1 MRRARKPTATRSE
14 LIVDGSDSE
23 FRKLVHDLLAFSSR
37 IEAIRNRFG
46 ERIGLTGR
54 QYTILITI
62 AHLQG
67 GEGTGITAV
76 AMHLHLSGAFVTT
89 EVNRLIAL
97 RLVEKELDAE
107 DRRRVRLSVSAGGFA
122 RLDELAQYQSQ
133 VNNALFE
140 CLSRTD
146 FQTMRRLFSDLVDCA
161 DKAQI
166 LQAYLD
172 GIEAPSKRVANKGR

>member
-1 MRRARKPTATRSE
+1 MRRARKQTVTRPA

-23 FRKLVHDLLAFSSR
+23 FRQLVHDLLAFSGR

-67 GEGTGITAV
+67 SEGTGITAV
-76 AMHLHLSGAFVTT
+76 STHLHLSGAFVTT

-97 RLVEKELDAE
+97 DLVEKELDAE
-107 DRRRVRLSVSAGGFA
+107 DRRRVRLSVSAAGFM
-122 RLDELAQYQSQ
+122 RLDELARCQAQ
-133 VNNALFE
+133 VNDALFD
-140 CLSRTD
+140 CLDRPD
-146 FQTMRRLFSDLVDCA
+146 FQALRRIFSELVDCA
-161 DKAQI
+161 DKAQM
-166 LQAYLD
+166 LQSYLD
-172 GIEAPSKRVANKGR
+172 GIEAPSKRVANKDR